1 MFLYYLINIWKTKQS
16 WLKKTLSHLAG
27 LAHLRVFIWKIFI
40 SPWWDVGQ
48 IKWDLTLASWVASH
62 MNALYFYKSFF
73 NEGEIS
79 PRRANPPNRAI
90 SPPYK
95 QPLNG
100 KCLRLIYNDKHS
112 TCHELLKKHC
122 SFLFIL
128 KTCNFLTWK
137 CINKLKV
144 SL

>member
-16 WLKKTLSHLAG
+16 WLKKTLSALPGWPTCACSYG
-27 LAHLRVFIWKIFI
+27 KFSSRLDGMSARSSEI
-40 SPWWDVGQ
+40 SPWQAGSLLIWTHYIFIRVSLM
-48 IKWDLTLASWVASH
+48 KV
-62 MNALYFYKSFF
+62 
-73 NEGEIS
+73 S